1 MVATSIL
8 DAAEAHR
15 VGLVDV
21 VVPRESFEDQW
32 RAVARKLETL
42 PVGEIERVIPR
53 ASAPEAVAAFARLWE
68 SDEHWAA
75 ADRVT
80 NRKRSG

>member
-1 MVATSIL
+1 VATSIL

-42 PVGEIERVIPR
+42 PVGEIERVM
-53 ASAPEAVAAFARLWE
+53 
-68 SDEHWAA
+68 
-75 ADRVT
+75 

>member
-1 MVATSIL
+1 VATSIL

-15 VGLVDV
+15 VGLVAV
-21 VVPRESFEDQW
+21 VVPRESFDDQW

-42 PVGEIERVIPR
+42 PVGEIERVM
-53 ASAPEAVAAFARLWE
+53 
-68 SDEHWAA
+68 
-75 ADRVT
+75 